1 MMYCETDS
9 AFYAYY
15 EWCEI
20 ELSRWEYEQEL
31 AETEEPEESY
41 EDSDWF
47 NDPNNVMSHYHY

>member
-31 AETEEPEESY
+31 ADTDTDTDTEALY
-41 EDSDWF
+41 
-47 NDPNNVMSHYHY
+47 

>member
-15 EWCEI
+15 EWCEQQ
-20 ELSRWEYEQEL
+20 LSRWEYEQEL
-31 AETEEPEESY
+31 AELEEEE

-47 NDPNNVMSHYHY
+47 NDPNNVMSRYHY